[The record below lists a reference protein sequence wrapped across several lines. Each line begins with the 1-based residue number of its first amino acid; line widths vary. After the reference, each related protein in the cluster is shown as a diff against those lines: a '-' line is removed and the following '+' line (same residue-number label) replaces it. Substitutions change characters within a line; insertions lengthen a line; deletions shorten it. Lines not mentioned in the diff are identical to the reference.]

1 MMSSSLRAFSI
12 AAAVALALAA
22 CGKKDEP
29 APAKSQAPA
38 TKAAAAADAAKPSGT
53 LNLYNWNNYIAPET
67 IERFEKDYNAKVVQ
81 TFFGDNEELL
91 AKLAAG
97 ASGYDIMVPTSNA
110 LEVLIKKGDLQP
122 LDPAKLP
129 NLKNIKPELMNT
141 AFDPG
146 NKFSVP
152 YAYSTTVIGYN
163 DKKLKAAGVEPKG
176 FEVLFDPAIACK
188 VKGHV
193 TVLDSPDEVFSAA
206 LIYLGKDPNTT
217 NNDDYKAAAETIKKA
232 KGCWAAFNSTSYIKE
247 MSTGNIWLALGYS
260 TDFYQAN
267 SDAAAAKQDFKIL
280 SVIPSQGAVLSV
292 DNMVIHKSAPNPAL
306 AHAFIN
312 FMMEGKNAAELSNLI
327 GSGNA
332 NAAAME
338 FIKPEVKANLSV
350 FPDAETMKKLKQLRL
365 LPSEQRQER
374 GRLWTELKVR

>member
-1 MMSSSLRAFSI
+1 MMSSTLRVLSI
-12 AAAVALALAA
+12 AALSAALLVA
-22 CGKKDEP
+22 CGKKEEP
-29 APAKSQAPA
+29 APAKSAAPE
-38 TKAAAAADAAKPSGT
+38 TKAADAKPTGT

-67 IERFEKDYNAKVVQ
+67 IERFEKEYSAKVVQ
-81 TFFGDNEELL
+81 TFYGDNEELL

-122 LDPAKLP
+122 LDHSKLP
-129 NLKNIKPELMNT
+129 NLKNMKPELMNT

-163 DKKLKAAGVEPKG
+163 DKRIKDAGIEVKG
-176 FEVLFDPAIACK
+176 FEALFDPKIACK
-188 VKGHV
+188 AKGHV

-206 LIYLGKDPNTT
+206 FIYLGLDPNTT
-217 NNDDYKAAAETIKKA
+217 KNEDYKAAAEAIKKA
-232 KGCWAAFNSTSYIKE
+232 KACWAAFNSTSYIKE
-247 MSTGNIWLALGYS
+247 MSAGNIWLALGYS
-260 TDFYQAN
+260 VDFWQAN
-267 SDAAAAKQDFKIL
+267 SDAAAAKQDFKIV

-338 FIKPEVKANLSV
+338 FIKPEVKANQSV
-350 FPDAETMKKLKQLRL
+350 FPDAETMKKLRQLRL

-374 GRLWTELKVR
+374 GGLWTELKVR

>member
-1 MMSSSLRAFSI
+1 MTWSTLRVLSI
-12 AAAVALALAA
+12 AAACAALLAA
-22 CGKKDEP
+22 CGKKEEA
-29 APAKSQAPA
+29 APAKSAAPE
-38 TKAAAAADAAKPSGT
+38 TKAAAATPTGT

-67 IERFEKDYNAKVVQ
+67 IERFEKQFNAKIVQ
-81 TFFGDNEELL
+81 TYFSDNEELL

-110 LEVLIKKGDLQP
+110 LEVLIRKGDVQP
-122 LDPAKLP
+122 LDQTKLP
-129 NLKNIKPELMNT
+129 NLKNMKPEFLNT
-141 AFDPG
+141 SFDPG

-152 YAYSTTVIGYN
+152 YAYSTTVVGFN
-163 DKKLKAAGVEPKG
+163 DKRMKAAGIDPKG
-176 FEVLFDPAIACK
+176 FEVLFDPKIACK

-206 LIYLGKDPNTT
+206 FIYLGFDPNTT
-217 NNDDYKAAAETIKKA
+217 RNEDYKTAAETIKKA
-232 KGCWAAFNSTSYIKE
+232 KGCWAAFNSSSYIKE
-247 MSTGNIWLALGYS
+247 LSAGNIWLALGYS
-260 TDFYQAN
+260 VDFWQAN
-267 SDAAAAKQDFKIL
+267 QDAASAKQDFKIV

-350 FPDAETMKKLKQLRL
+350 FPDAETMKKLKQLGL
-365 LPSEQRQER
+365 LPAEQRQER
-374 GRLWTELKVR
+374 GRLWTEIKVR